1 MPGLVSIIVFY
12 LLILVVGIIAARK
25 TGLKMRNLSRQEVM
39 MAGRNIGLFVGLFT
53 ITGGWGCSPSQVGG
67 AVHRH
72 RWVGL
77 FTITGGWDCSPSQVG
92 GAVSVTGGWGRH
104 RWVGLFTI
112 TGRWSC
118 SPSQVCGAFHRHR
131 WVGLSPSQVGGAVT
145 FTGGWGR
152 SVLL

>member
-1 MPGLVSIIVFY
+1 MAVNVPGLVSIIVFY

-53 ITGGWGCSPSQVGG
+53 ITGGWG
-67 AVHRH
+67 
-72 RWVGL
+72 
-77 FTITGGWDCSPSQVG
+77 CSPSQVG

-152 SVLL
+152 SVRL

>member
-1 MPGLVSIIVFY
+1 MAVNVPGLVSIIVFY

-25 TGLKMRNLSRQEVM
+25 TGLKTRNLSRQEVM

-67 AVHRH
+67 AVHHH

-77 FTITGGWDCSPSQVG
+77 LRWMELFTVTGGWGCSPSQVG
-92 GAVSVTGGWGRH
+92 GAVHHH
-104 RWVGLFTI
+104 RWVG
-112 TGRWSC
+112 C
-118 SPSQVCGAFHRHR
+118 
-131 WVGLSPSQVGGAVT
+131 
-145 FTGGWGR
+145 